1 MTQSAQTK
9 KSPSKPKVV
18 VTEPLAPELKEPPVR
33 EEPKTEVDEI
43 IERLRSEKPQTYDQ
57 YIKAIEAKKLVSVY
71 PDLTLR
77 IG

>member
-1 MTQSAQTK
+1 M
-9 KSPSKPKVV
+9 V
-18 VTEPLAPELKEPPVR
+18 VTPDLKEPPVR

-43 IERLRSEKPQTYDQ
+43 IERLRTEKPQTYDQ

>member
-18 VTEPLAPELKEPPVR
+18 VTEPELKEPPVR
-33 EEPKTEVDEI
+33 EEPKTEVDVL
-43 IERLRSEKPQTYDQ
+43 IERLKTEKPQTFEQ
-57 YIKAIEAKKLVSVY
+57 YIKAIEAKKVVAVY

>member
-18 VTEPLAPELKEPPVR
+18 VTEPELKEPPVR

-43 IERLRSEKPQTYDQ
+43 IERLRTEKPQTYDQ

>member
-18 VTEPLAPELKEPPVR
+18 VTPDLKEPPVR
-33 EEPKTEVDEI
+33 EEPKTEVDELI
-43 IERLRSEKPQTYDQ
+43 DRLRTEKPQTYDQ
-57 YIKAIEAKKLVSVY
+57 YIKAIEAKKIVSVY

>member
-1 MTQSAQTK
+1 MTQSAQNK

-18 VTEPLAPELKEPPVR
+18 VTETIEPEIKEPVV
-33 EEPKTEVDEI
+33 EEPKTAVDVL
-43 IERLRSEKPQTYDQ
+43 IERLRTEKPQTYEQ
-57 YIKAIEAKKLVSVY
+57 YIKAIEAKKIVSVY